1 MKQTIERYEERLK
14 SEKDDAAKI
23 LSERMDR
30 VSGEKNTLEK
40 KYEQKRKALKELE
53 KQIQQIQS

>member
-14 SEKDDAAKI
+14 SEKDDAQKI
-23 LSERMDR
+23 LQDR
-30 VSGEKNTLEK
+30 IARSQQEKDSVEK
-40 KYEQKRKALKELE
+40 KYEQKRKALKDLE